1 LNTLLLAVAVLEE
14 TRLKV
19 AVLVVV
25 VQVVIVLALL
35 ASYLEETQQPK
46 QD

>member
-14 TRLKV
+14 HLQTAPV
-19 AVLVVV
+19 AVVE